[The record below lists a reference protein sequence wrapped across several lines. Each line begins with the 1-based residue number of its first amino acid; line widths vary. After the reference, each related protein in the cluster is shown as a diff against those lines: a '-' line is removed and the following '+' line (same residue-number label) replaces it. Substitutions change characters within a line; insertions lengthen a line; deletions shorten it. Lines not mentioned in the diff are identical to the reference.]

1 MGLKEGDCTNENN
14 IGNTDVDELPVDI

>member
-1 MGLKEGDCTNENN
+1 MGLKEGDCTDENN